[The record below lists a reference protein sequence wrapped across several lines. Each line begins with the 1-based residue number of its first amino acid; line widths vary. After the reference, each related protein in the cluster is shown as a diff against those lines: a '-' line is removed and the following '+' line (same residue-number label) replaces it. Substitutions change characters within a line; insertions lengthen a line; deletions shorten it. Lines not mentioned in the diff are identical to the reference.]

1 MSANASDTSQSNSY
15 NTRSTQNQ
23 NAQDTQQHPPT
34 TQQNPATTQQNL
46 PATQQSL
53 PATQQ
58 SLPPTQ
64 QNPPSTQ
71 SSSSSQKIWALSKG
85 TMRIVGHGKKKPSD
99 LHMVLQLEF
108 TFENDPRTRKVGKA
122 SLYF

>member
-15 NTRSTQNQ
+15 NTRSTQSQ
-23 NAQDTQQHPPT
+23 NAQDTQQNHP
-34 TQQNPATTQQNL
+34 TTQQNL
-46 PATQQSL
+46 PATQQN
-53 PATQQ
+53 
-58 SLPPTQ
+58 LPPTQ

-99 LHMVLQLEF
+99 PHMVLQLEF

-122 SLYF
+122 SLHF

>member
-15 NTRSTQNQ
+15 NTRSTQSQ
-23 NAQDTQQHPPT
+23 NAQDTQQNPP
-34 TQQNPATTQQNL
+34 TTQQNL
-46 PATQQSL
+46 PA
-53 PATQQ
+53 
-58 SLPPTQ
+58 TQ

-99 LHMVLQLEF
+99 PHMVLQLEF

-122 SLYF
+122 SLHF

>member
-1 MSANASDTSQSNSY
+1 MSAKASDTSQSNSY
-15 NTRSTQNQ
+15 NTRSTQSQ
-23 NAQDTQQHPPT
+23 NAQDTQQNPP
-34 TQQNPATTQQNL
+34 TTQQNL
-46 PATQQSL
+46 PATQQN
-53 PATQQ
+53 
-58 SLPPTQ
+58 LPPTQ

-99 LHMVLQLEF
+99 PHMVLQLEF

-122 SLYF
+122 SLHF

>member
-23 NAQDTQQHPPT
+23 NAQD

>member
-15 NTRSTQNQ
+15 NTRSTQSQ
-23 NAQDTQQHPPT
+23 NAQDTQQNPP
-34 TQQNPATTQQNL
+34 TTQQNL
-46 PATQQSL
+46 PATQQN
-53 PATQQ
+53 
-58 SLPPTQ
+58 LPPTQ

-122 SLYF
+122 SLHF